1 MNYITKTL
9 RKESVYGFVSNQLN
23 LIMYILMSSLSIATA
38 QTPAIQWENTYM
50 GNSSDYVKSM
60 KQNADGGFILGS
72 YSNSGIGGDKSQF
85 SKGVGDYWL
94 IKTDALGNKLW
105 DKTIGGNSLDV
116 IASILNTTDGGYLV
130 GGYSS
135 SAISGDKSEASRGSY
150 DYWIVKLDASGNKI
164 WDKTYGGSLF
174 DNLTT
179 MDKTMD
185 GGYILGGYS
194 NSGIGGEK
202 SQINKGLNDY
212 WILRI
217 NGSGAILWEK
227 SFGGSGEENLESV
240 IQTTDGGFLLGGH
253 SASGISGDKTEMNKG
268 GGDYWIIKLDSSGN
282 MLWDRTIGGNGSD
295 RLYSIAQ
302 LPDGNCILGGQSLS
316 NAGGDKSQNSKGSS
330 DFWIV
335 KVDGS
340 GNKIWDKTI
349 GGTSSEFFAAMDL
362 TSDNGIILGGYSISN
377 SGLDKSENNKGV
389 EDYWVVKLDAA
400 GNKIWDKTVGGSSY
414 DFLFTLVQCS
424 DGGYALGGRSHS
436 NADGDKSE
444 NSSGGLDGWV
454 IKLAPESLI
463 TDTIPPDIASLPDTV
478 YANNDPGF
486 CSAQVSWL
494 DPEVTD
500 SGGVALIQSDYSSG
514 DTFPV
519 GATTVTYT
527 AQDSSGN
534 TAMASFVIV
543 VTDNE
548 APVVATQNITIYLN
562 DSGYAMITPMDIDFG
577 STDNCGIASFQLNNS
592 YFDINSP
599 DYDSVYLMVT
609 DIHGNQASLGA
620 IVTVVKPDTIPP
632 VILIIN
638 DTIFAAADP
647 GMCSARVNWVEP
659 EIFDESGYGIS
670 QSDFHPGDSF
680 QVGSWTVTYTAFD
693 SSGNMS
699 TASFVI
705 IVSDQEAPV
714 VLTKEVTIYLNDS
727 GYAEITAMDIENG
740 STDNCGI
747 AGFRLSQYRFDCSS
761 PGQDSVQLTVTDI
774 YGNEAS
780 AGAAVIVV
788 DNLSPEW
795 VTSSGSLDRQIYCG
809 DSAGLAEAQGLSPV
823 ATDNCGMVTL
833 FKTVGNLME
842 NTYTNTWLGLDPSGN
857 PGELF
862 TQVIALINL
871 SVDASASSNPV
882 ELGTAALLSAQ
893 VYPVIAGIEV
903 NFYLDEILAGTALT
917 NGSGSAQ
924 LSVAGLPAGVY
935 KIRALLGGGCAES
948 IAYLP
953 VYDPDGG
960 FVTGGGWIQSPAGAY
975 PADPSLNGKANF
987 GFVSKYKKGNNEVD
1001 GNTEFQLKAGNLNFK
1016 SSSHTAASL
1025 VIAGAKA
1032 IYKGIGTVNGSGSYG
1047 FMVSAIDGQVN
1058 GGGNADKFR
1067 IKIWDKN
1074 NGNGV
1079 IYDNQLGADENAD
1092 ATTLLGG
1099 GSIVIHKP
1107 KNGQNLGYSTQGT
1120 GLKINASHSIKLEAY
1135 PNPMQNRL
1143 NLRIDN
1149 PENHPVKIDLIH
1161 ITGRLMPVKVRE
1173 VSNQFYQ
1180 LDVTD
1185 LPVGVYSL
1193 QVQAGRSV
1201 QHVKVLK
1208 QE

>member
-1 MNYITKTL
+1 MSYFTKTL
-9 RKESVYGFVSNQLN
+9 RKESIYGFFLIQVN
-23 LIMYILMSSLSIATA
+23 LIMYILMTSISISEA
-38 QTPAIQWENTYM
+38 QAPSIQWENTYL

-85 SKGVGDYWL
+85 SKGGGDYWL

-105 DKTIGGNSLDV
+105 DKTIGGNSLDQT
-116 IASILNTTDGGYLV
+116 ACILNTSDGGYLV
-130 GGYSS
+130 GGYSN
-135 SAISGDKSEASRGSY
+135 SAISGDKSEASRGNY

-179 MDKTMD
+179 MAKTMD

-194 NSGIGGEK
+194 NSGTSGEK

-212 WILRI
+212 WIIRI
-217 NGSGAILWEK
+217 NGSGAMIWER
-227 SFGGSGEENLESV
+227 SFGGSGEDNLESL
-240 IQTTDGGFLLGGH
+240 IQTMEGGFILGGY
-253 SASGISGDKTEMNKG
+253 SSSGISGDKSEVNRG

-282 MLWDRTIGGNGSD
+282 KLWDRTIGGNGSD
-295 RLYSIAQ
+295 HLYAIAQ
-302 LPDGNCILGGQSLS
+302 LPDGNCVLGGESLS
-316 NAGGDKSQNSKGSS
+316 NLSGDKSQNNKGSS
-330 DFWIV
+330 DYWIV
-335 KVDGS
+335 KVDVS
-340 GNKIWDKTI
+340 GNKLWDKTI

-362 TSDNGIILGGYSISN
+362 TSDNGFILGGYSISN
-377 SGLDKSENNKGV
+377 SGLDKSENNKGA
-389 EDYWVVKLDAA
+389 EDYWVVKLDVL
-400 GNKIWDKTVGGSSY
+400 GNKLWDKTLGGSSF
-414 DFLFTLVQCS
+414 DFLFSIIQCS
-424 DGGYALGGRSHS
+424 DGGFALGGRSHS
-436 NADGDKSE
+436 NASGDKSE

-454 IKLAPESLI
+454 IRLAPDTTL
-463 TDTIPPDIASLPDTV
+463 TDTIAPDILNLPDTIYV
-478 YANNDPGF
+478 SNDHGF
-486 CSAQVSWL
+486 CSAKVSWL

-500 SGGVALIQSDYSSG
+500 EGGVAFIQSDYSSG

-519 GATTVTYT
+519 GATTVTYA

-562 DSGYAMITPMDIDFG
+562 DSGYA
-577 STDNCGIASFQLNNS
+577 
-592 YFDINSP
+592 
-599 DYDSVYLMVT
+599 
-609 DIHGNQASLGA
+609 
-620 IVTVVKPDTIPP
+620 
-632 VILIIN
+632 
-638 DTIFAAADP
+638 
-647 GMCSARVNWVEP
+647 
-659 EIFDESGYGIS
+659 
-670 QSDFHPGDSF
+670 
-680 QVGSWTVTYTAFD
+680 
-693 SSGNMS
+693 
-699 TASFVI
+699 
-705 IVSDQEAPV
+705 
-714 VLTKEVTIYLNDS
+714 
-727 GYAEITAMDIENG
+727 EITAMDIENG

-747 AGFRLSQYRFDCSS
+747 AGFRLSRYRFDCSS

-833 FKTVGNLME
+833 FKTIGNLMG

-917 NGSGSAQ
+917 NGSGTAQ

-953 VYDPDGG
+953 VYDPYGG

-975 PADPSLNGKANF
+975 LADPSLNGKANF
-987 GFVSKYKKGNNEVD
+987 GFVSKYKKGSNEVD
-1001 GNTEFQLKAGNLNFK
+1001 GNTEFRFQTGNLNFK

-1058 GGGNADKFR
+1058 SGGNADKFR

-1079 IYDNQLGADENAD
+1079 IYDNQLGVDENAD
-1092 ATTLLGG
+1092 PSTLLGG

-1107 KNGQNLGYSTQGT
+1107 KNGQNLGYSTPGT
-1120 GLKINASHSIKLEAY
+1120 GLKINAGHSIRLEAY

-1149 PENHPVKIDLIH
+1149 PDNHPVKIDLIH
-1161 ITGRLMPVKVRE
+1161 ITGRLMPIKVRE
-1173 VSNQFYQ
+1173 VSNLFYQ
-1180 LDVTD
+1180 MDVTD

-1193 QVQAGRSV
+1193 QVQAGHSV
-1201 QHVKVLK
+1201 QFVKVLK